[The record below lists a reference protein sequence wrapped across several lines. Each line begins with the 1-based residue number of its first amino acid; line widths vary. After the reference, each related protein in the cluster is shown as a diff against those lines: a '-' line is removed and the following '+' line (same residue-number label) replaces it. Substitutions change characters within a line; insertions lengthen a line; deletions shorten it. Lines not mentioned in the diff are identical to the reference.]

1 MSDPRHPPWVP
12 GIPFFGGA
20 DEDEA
25 ETEIGDYDMD
35 EDEPVWQD
43 DAQPLGA
50 AGGDE
55 GAAVGPAP
63 AQAAPAEGG
72 GGAEA
77 AAEVC
82 DGGPPAQAAPAE
94 GGGGAAGGDEAAA
107 AGPAPAQAA
116 PAEGGGGAG
125 AAEEPD
131 PEPAQA
137 APAEGGGGAGAPEEA
152 LDGDR
157 GGAEEELDLRT
168 PNVLYSF
175 CLVGASDRLHV
186 WLGCARLSE
195 HSWMRRAPT
204 SA

>member
-12 GIPFFGGA
+12 EIPFFGGA
-20 DEDEA
+20 DEDQA

-43 DAQPLGA
+43 DEQPLGA

-55 GAAVGPAP
+55 AP
-63 AQAAPAEGG
+63 A
-72 GGAEA
+72 
-77 AAEVC
+77 V
-82 DGGPPAQAAPAE
+82 
-94 GGGGAAGGDEAAA
+94 
-107 AGPAPAQAA
+107 GPAPAQAA

-125 AAEEPD
+125 AAEEPNS
-131 PEPAQA
+131 EPAQA

-152 LDGDR
+152 FDGDR